1 MRKLLYIGCLVLAAC
16 GGAKEG
22 EKEAA
27 KATEKAPNTS
37 VALNEVQRKNLN
49 VSVGKPTTRELRR
62 ILRVRGRVEAPPQN
76 LVFVHA
82 PLGGYVRET
91 KLLSGMSFRKGEV
104 IATLEDPQYVQIQE
118 EYLVTKLQLSAAEA
132 ELARQKA
139 LNETK
144 AGSDKNLLQASTEQQ
159 TQRIRLRALGEKLR
173 ILQIDPDKLTEE
185 NISKNIQ
192 LRAPFSGFVS
202 KVNINV
208 GKYVTPT
215 EVLFELV
222 NPDDVHLTLKVFE
235 KDLPF
240 LAVGQRL
247 SAHTN
252 AQPEQIHGGEIL
264 LISRDFYPDGTVDV
278 HCHFDKYDPR
288 LQQGIFMNVD
298 IELKHSSAIALP
310 ASALVQEGE
319 NWFVFASEDSTN
331 FRLLPVQLGISDG
344 DWREVLAPTTLA
356 TQPLALQGAYALWM
370 TLKKDSEEEE

>member
-1 MRKLLYIGCLVLAAC
+1 MLAAC
-16 GGAKEG
+16 GSEKTEAPKAEKG
-22 EKEAA
+22 E
-27 KATEKAPNTS
+27 EKAAATS
-37 VALNEVQRKNLN
+37 VSLSEVQRKNLN
-49 VSVGKPTTRELRR
+49 VEIGKAQTRELRGT
-62 ILRVRGRVEAPPQN
+62 LRVRGRVEAPPQN

-104 IATLEDPQYVQIQE
+104 IATLEDPQYVQLQE
-118 EYLVTKLQLSAAEA
+118 DFLVTQIQLAAADA
-132 ELARQKA
+132 ELTRQTA

-144 AGSDKNLLQASTEQQ
+144 AGSDKNLLQARTEQQ
-159 TQRIRLRALGEKLR
+159 TQKIRLQALAEKLR
-173 ILQIDPDKLTEE
+173 ILQIDPDKLTEQ

-235 KDLPF
+235 KDLPY

-252 AQPEQIHGGEIL
+252 AQPEQKHGGEIL
-264 LISRDFYPDGTVDV
+264 LISRDFQPDGTVDV
-278 HCHFDKYDPR
+278 HCHFDKYDAR
-288 LQQGIFMNVD
+288 LQQGTYMNVD
-298 IELKHSSAIALP
+298 IEMRHSNALALP
-310 ASALVQEGE
+310 TSALIQEGE
-319 NWFVFASEDSTN
+319 KWFVFASDDSTH
-331 FRLLPVQLGISDG
+331 FRLLPVELGIADG
-344 DWREVLAPTTLA
+344 EWREVLAPATLA
-356 TQPLALQGAYALWM
+356 QQPIALKGAYALLM
-370 TLKKDSEEEE
+370 TLKKDSGEEE